1 MSSPIFY
8 LFLWLENSQNT
19 DILKLQALVV
29 PACAHV
35 AHEFRTGKQ

>member
-29 PACAHV
+29 QWIGRKIADLAM
-35 AHEFRTGKQ
+35 